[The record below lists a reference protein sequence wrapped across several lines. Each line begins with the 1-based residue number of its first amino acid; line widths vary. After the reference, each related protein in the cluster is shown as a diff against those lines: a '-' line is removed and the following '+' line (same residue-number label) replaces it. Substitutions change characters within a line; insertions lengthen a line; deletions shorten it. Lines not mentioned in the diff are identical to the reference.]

1 MEVKAKLSFA
11 RSSAQK
17 TRLVADQIRGQRV
30 ESALNTLRFSQ
41 KKAADIVLKV
51 LESAVANAEN
61 NAGADIDELK
71 VGAIYVDEGPSLK
84 RLMPR
89 AKGRANRILKRTCHV
104 VVKLTDK

>member
-1 MEVKAKLSFA
+1 MEVTAKVSFA

-17 TRLVADQIRGQRV
+17 TRLVADLIRGQQV
-30 ESALNTLRFSQ
+30 ESALSTLRFCR

-51 LESAVANAEN
+51 VESAVANAEN
-61 NAGADIDELK
+61 NEGADIDTLR

-84 RLMPR
+84 RMMPR
-89 AKGRANRILKRTCHV
+89 AKGRANRIVKRTCHV

>member
-1 MEVKAKLSFA
+1 MEVTAKLSFA

-17 TRLVADQIRGQRV
+17 TRLVVDLIRGQRV
-30 ESALNTLRFSQ
+30 ELALNTLRFSQ
-41 KKAADIVLKV
+41 KKAAGIVRKV

-71 VGAIYVDEGPSLK
+71 VGTIYVDEGPSLK

-89 AKGRANRILKRTCHV
+89 AKGRANRILKRACHI

>member
-1 MEVKAKLSFA
+1 MEITAKLSFA
-11 RSSAQK
+11 HSSAQK
-17 TRLVADQIRGQRV
+17 TRLVADLIRGQRV
-30 ESALNTLRFSQ
+30 ELALNTLRFSQ
-41 KKAADIVLKV
+41 KKAAGIVRKV

-71 VGAIYVDEGPSLK
+71 VGTIFVDEGPSLK

-89 AKGRANRILKRTCHV
+89 AKGRANRILKRTCHI